1 MNREKAMTFL
11 KQYDKLQSSCQIIN
25 EQMFRILP
33 LLRELK
39 REDGASEAAETVTAR
54 VCKYTARLT
63 DEYNDLLLRKMLL
76 KSRMDLIES
85 VVKSLPKTER
95 TVIERFFLSSG
106 KHAAEDLMEELEFEK
121 TQIYRLRSRA
131 LDMVAEIISNLP
143 ECYET
148 YE

>member
-1 MNREKAMTFL
+1 MNRENAMSFL
-11 KQYDKLQSSCQIIN
+11 KQYDKLQLSCQIID

-39 REDGASEAAETVTAR
+39 REDGASEATETITAR
-54 VCKYTARLT
+54 VEKYTARLT

-95 TVIERFFLSSG
+95 TVIERFFLSGG

-148 YE
+148 HE